1 MESFTVGG
9 MTEMEIRNISG
20 PETTRAF
27 TSVSAESI
35 ENASILTSNAI
46 AMQLL
51 HIS

>member
-20 PETTRAF
+20 PEVIRAF
-27 TSVSAESI
+27 TPVNAESM
-35 ENASILTSNAI
+35 ENVSILTSNAI

-51 HIS
+51 HTC

>member
-27 TSVSAESI
+27 TPVSAESI

-46 AMQLL
+46 VMQLL